1 MANNPLSDFKKEF
14 YNLAIQSYDF
24 YMQNKTKQAQE
35 SYRRISS
42 IYERISLCKTS
53 VEIEKIRKEINT
65 SLTKLDSEYKKMYAT
80 YQTNKDK
87 ELYKKL
93 KAMLEQSKEYKSMMS
108 LIDKYLPEISKI
120 KPASKGLPSL
130 ETKPKEK
137 KQTVSPV
144 KEEKPVKKPAVKK
157 QVDPSDLATY
167 LNAISANILKEREAL
182 EKLDKNSEE
191 YHKKETQ
198 IYNMCLDRE
207 NRIKDV
213 LGYDGVNLLMEIESL
228 EQRILTAE
236 ETINSSFYGKQLSTE
251 ELSTILRKNIETMS
265 SRLFEEKPSKKQIID
280 FNNILM
286 NVFGTTN
293 VTLKINKGYNG
304 LNEDIDVFDTE
315 SFISY
320 FELYNLNGDYQE
332 FKAKHEKNKIGN
344 ETIKKKEYNQMV
356 DRLQMFV
363 DALISRVESKVEKNP
378 NGIVIKNTQKTKKDL
393 KQEHAKKV
401 KELENMIN
409 MSMSQGGSHV
419 H

>member
-1 MANNPLSDFKKEF
+1 MLVSSTKEIAV
-14 YNLAIQSYDF
+14 AI
-24 YMQNKTKQAQE
+24 
-35 SYRRISS
+35 
-42 IYERISLCKTS
+42 
-53 VEIEKIRKEINT
+53 IEKG
-65 SLTKLDSEYKKMYAT
+65 LTVRDVENIIKNL
-80 YQTNKDK
+80 NKPK
-87 ELYKKL
+87 QEV
-93 KAMLEQSKEYKSMMS
+93 Q
-108 LIDKYLPEISKI
+108 
-120 KPASKGLPSL
+120 
-130 ETKPKEK
+130 TKPKEK

-401 KELENMIN
+401 KEFIAYLRPTLKEYHEAIAVMFFYQIKIFRFFSFCGMMKMKKNAR
-409 MSMSQGGSHV
+409 
-419 H
+419 